1 MADGTDIQPN
11 TTSGRDLA
19 RYILMRLIDNHEEIE
34 KMEEDF
40 YNDPQIILGIVDF
53 FKDVRWIEQDLASG
67 SYQITEKGKMA
78 LNITEKKTV
87 MICDDERDLLEL
99 FGLALK
105 SKYNVIQVSSGED
118 CIEKFIEEKSRGNK
132 IHLIL
137 LDYRLS
143 GMLGDSVA
151 QKINEYGG
159 TKIILISAYDLD
171 YALVKDLEEKNYI
184 VKYVE
189 KPIHLNSLIDIV
201 SDTIS

>member
-1 MADGTDIQPN
+1 MMSN
-11 TTSGRDLA
+11 
-19 RYILMRLIDNHEEIE
+19 Y
-34 KMEEDF
+34 
-40 YNDPQIILGIVDF
+40 
-53 FKDVRWIEQDLASG
+53 LASHPDR
-67 SYQITEKGKMA
+67 E
-78 LNITEKKTV
+78 KTV

-137 LDYRLS
+137 LDYRLG

-151 QKINEYGG
+151 RKIKEYNG

-171 YALVKDLEEKNYI
+171 GALVKDLKEKNYI

-189 KPIHLNSLIDIV
+189 KPIFINSLKQSHQQPSNLMLSKSIL
-201 SDTIS
+201 SISG

>member
-1 MADGTDIQPN
+1 MM
-11 TTSGRDLA
+11 S
-19 RYILMRLIDNHEEIE
+19 NH
-34 KMEEDF
+34 
-40 YNDPQIILGIVDF
+40 
-53 FKDVRWIEQDLASG
+53 LASHPDG
-67 SYQITEKGKMA
+67 E
-78 LNITEKKTV
+78 KTV

-137 LDYRLS
+137 LDYRLG